1 MEQYN
6 QFLAHLSSVDQLPKN
21 IEMHSK
27 CQGIS
32 ATTKCEKPRKEWYKP
47 YKHKGMLI
55 DIFHRSMLSGY
66 EVERTTILTRLE
78 DTVYQ
83 VCCGKVDVLI
93 RSCDYRE
100 LWLEAQSTFEEFT
113 KVYGLLDEA
122 SCPSMTMDYLRK
134 NAQLPIAT
142 DDNGDEVILPYLI
155 IPKTK

>member
-6 QFLAHLSSVDQLPKN
+6 QFLSHLAYLAHLSSVDQLPKN

-27 CQGIS
+27 CQGTS

-55 DIFHRSMLSGY
+55 DLFQQSMLSGY
-66 EVERTTILTRLE
+66 EVDRTPILTRLE
-78 DTVYQ
+78 ETVYQ
-83 VCCGKVDVLI
+83 VYCGKVDVLI

-122 SCPSMTMDYLRK
+122 YRLSITMDDLRN

-142 DDNGDEVILPYLI
+142 DDNGD
-155 IPKTK
+155 